1 METYNLGKIELLRDP
16 RSELKKLVQSSYHEE
31 RNNSGFIKVYGYYK
45 EHIPEALDNLGFR
58 LPSIKECVYLYYFLE
73 GIKKFEYRRFWVKTD
88 TGPQV
93 LLIGAYEHDFSIW
106 ENAPESIPYIL
117 FAVRDLK

>member
-1 METYNLGKIELLRDP
+1 METYNLGRIELLRDP
-16 RSELKKLVQSSYHEE
+16 ENDLKGIFPSFSQGKM
-31 RNNSGFIKVYGYYK
+31 RGFALVYGRDK
-45 EHIPEALDNLGFR
+45 DGIELALANLGFR

-73 GIKKFEYRRFWVKTD
+73 GIKKFEYRRFWVKID

>member
-16 RSELKKLVQSSYHEE
+16 ENDLKGIFSRLSHGKN
-31 RNNSGFIKVYGYYK
+31 RGFALVYGRDK
-45 EHIPEALDNLGFR
+45 DGIEPALANLGFR
-58 LPSIKECVYLYYFLE
+58 LPSIMECNYLYYFLE
-73 GIKKFEYRRFWVKTD
+73 GIKKFEYRRFWVKID

>member
-1 METYNLGKIELLRDP
+1 METYNLGRIELLRDP
-16 RSELKKLVQSSYHEE
+16 ENDLKGIFSRLSHGKM
-31 RNNSGFIKVYGYYK
+31 RGFALVYGMDK
-45 EHIPEALDNLGFR
+45 DGIEPALDNLGFR
-58 LPSIKECVYLYYFLE
+58 LPTVKECVYLYYFLE
-73 GIKKFEYRRFWVKTD
+73 GIKKFEYRRFWVKID

-106 ENAPESIPYIL
+106 ENAPKTIPYIL

>member
-1 METYNLGKIELLRDP
+1 METYNLGRIELLRDP
-16 RSELKKLVQSSYHEE
+16 ENDLKGIFPSFSQGKM
-31 RNNSGFIKVYGYYK
+31 RGFALVYGRDK
-45 EHIPEALDNLGFR
+45 DGIELALDNLGFR
-58 LPSIKECVYLYYFLE
+58 LPTVKECVYLYYFLE
-73 GIKKFEYRRFWVKTD
+73 GIKKFEYRRFWVKID

-106 ENAPESIPYIL
+106 ENAPVLNPYIL

>member
-16 RSELKKLVQSSYHEE
+16 ENDLKGIFPSFSQGKM
-31 RNNSGFIKVYGYYK
+31 RGFALVYGRDK
-45 EHIPEALDNLGFR
+45 DGIEPALDNLGFR
-58 LPSIKECVYLYYFLE
+58 LPTIKECVYLYYFLE
-73 GIKKFEYRRFWVKTD
+73 GIKKFEYRSFWVKID

-93 LLIGAYEHDFSIW
+93 LLIGAHGHDFSIW
-106 ENAPESIPYIL
+106 ENAPKTIPYIL

>member
-16 RSELKKLVQSSYHEE
+16 ENDLKGIFTPVFPRGKM
-31 RNNSGFIKVYGYYK
+31 RGFALVYGMDK
-45 EHIPEALDNLGFR
+45 DGIEPALDNLGFR
-58 LPSIKECVYLYYFLE
+58 LPTVKECVYLYYFLE
-73 GIKKFEYRRFWVKTD
+73 EINKFEYRRFWVKID

>member
-16 RSELKKLVQSSYHEE
+16 ENDLKGIFSSFSQGKM
-31 RNNSGFIKVYGYYK
+31 RGFALVYGRDK
-45 EHIPEALDNLGFR
+45 EAIEPALNNIGFR
-58 LPSIKECVYLYYFLE
+58 LPSFQECIYLYYFLE
-73 GIKKFEYRRFWVKTD
+73 GIKKFEYRRFWVKID

-106 ENAPESIPYIL
+106 ENAPETIPYIL